1 MTGTGRLTPP
11 ASGSFFANIGR
22 WITLAC
28 VSLAGL
34 FLFLVSATFAFI
46 VLGIILVVALV
57 AVAGF
62 WLRSKLTGR
71 PFGPRAQMEAH
82 MAELRRQMDAK
93 GPAGFGA
100 SSRSNAGSGD
110 GPVIDLEE
118 TPEGWTVER

>member
-11 ASGSFFANIGR
+11 AGSNFFANIGR

-62 WLRSKLTGR
+62 WLRAKLTGR

-82 MAELRRQMDAK
+82 MAELRRQMDAN
-93 GPAGFGA
+93 GAAGFGA
-100 SSRSNAGSGD
+100 ARSNSVSGD